1 MLSYSSST
9 SSSTADIIIRLLC
22 HPLLR
27 HWRLRRSRLSSG
39 IIIAGGVLGARAAW
53 SPALG
58 QRRADQGLH
67 QSSHGSSC
75 EAARALR
82 GAAVAGDGS
91 SSLRDSASHAGQ
103 GAQSVP
109 VASPSRTR
117 RREAGPSLPHA
128 TRRRRTSD
136 MIICQG
142 AEKLG
147 AGGEGAAGGG
157 GRRTAAFVFRF
168 GRPRRTHRSRRVGV
182 DVSASLFLSDHRRQ
196 PHCHARC
203 HRAGM
208 GKATH
213 RRAFCGSLRD
223 DSVADFAARS
233 RLPPGSAPLPHKQRD
248 GCHRV

>member
-1 MLSYSSST
+1 MQGDNQTVAAESRQTDAPNPESSVER
-9 SSSTADIIIRLLC
+9 SSPWPATAA
-22 HPLLR
+22 P
-27 HWRLRRSRLSSG
+27 
-39 IIIAGGVLGARAAW
+39 
-53 SPALG
+53 
-58 QRRADQGLH
+58 
-67 QSSHGSSC
+67 
-75 EAARALR
+75 
-82 GAAVAGDGS
+82 
-91 SSLRDSASHAGQ
+91 SLRDSASHAGQ

-109 VASPSRTR
+109 QASPSRTR

-248 GCHRV
+248 GCHRVCDCFSDRARQWRQPMQQHKPCTG